1 VSAVS
6 NPLANAPA
14 RSGQTPRAMRQRGW
28 TSWQILRAL
37 FLVIG
42 YGFVLGPVLP
52 VVYNA
57 FNASPIFP
65 APFEGLTL
73 EWFRLVVTSEQYVSG
88 AIVSIQ
94 VGLGATALAL
104 IIGVSASF
112 AVVRGPTWIRG
123 AGVTSLLMGPIV
135 IPQIVIGL
143 AILEAAS
150 QQSLRLG
157 LSGLIIAHAVFVSP
171 FVIRVIAGALE
182 VQGSNLES
190 AAMVLGSRRT
200 AILFTLTLPMLRPA
214 IVASAVFAFTLSFVN
229 VPLSLFL
236 SPSNLRPLPIV
247 IYQEM
252 INTRTP
258 VLAAVSILL
267 AFILLLATGL
277 AEKVFRVRILK

>member
-1 VSAVS
+1 M
-6 NPLANAPA
+6 LATSSPA
-14 RSGQTPRAMRQRGW
+14 AKRQPARQRGW
-28 TSWQILRAL
+28 VPWRILCVAS
-37 FLVIG
+37 LVLG

-52 VVYNA
+52 VIYNA
-57 FNASPIFP
+57 FNDSTVFP
-65 APFEGLTL
+65 APFAGLTL
-73 EWFRLVVTSEQYVSG
+73 EWFRQVVTSDQYIAG
-88 AIVSIQ
+88 AIVSIE

-104 IIGVSASF
+104 VIGISAAF
-112 AVVRGPTWIRG
+112 AVVRGPAWIRG
-123 AGVTSLLMGPIV
+123 GAATSLLMGPIV

-150 QQSLRLG
+150 QLSFRLG
-157 LSGLIIAHAVFVSP
+157 LTGLIVAHAVFVSP

-190 AAMVLGSRRT
+190 AAMVLGSRRS
-200 AILFTLTLPMLRPA
+200 AVLFTLTLPMLRPA

-258 VLAAVSILL
+258 ALAAVSIFL
-267 AFILLLATGL
+267 AFVLLSATAL
-277 AEKVFRVRILK
+277 VEKLFRVRILR

>member
-1 VSAVS
+1 
-6 NPLANAPA
+6 
-14 RSGQTPRAMRQRGW
+14 MRQRGW
-28 TSWQILRAL
+28 TSWRILRAL
-37 FLVIG
+37 SLFIG

-73 EWFRLVVTSEQYVSG
+73 EWFRSVITTEQYMSG
-88 AIVSIQ
+88 AIVSIE
-94 VGLGATALAL
+94 VGIGATALAL
-104 IIGVSASF
+104 VIGVCAAF
-112 AVVRGPTWIRG
+112 AVVRGPAWIRG
-123 AGVTSLLMGPIV
+123 GAATSLLMGPIV

-150 QQSLRLG
+150 QLSFRLG
-157 LSGLIIAHAVFVSP
+157 LAGLIIAHAVFVSP
-171 FVIRVIAGALE
+171 FIIRVVAGALE

-200 AILFTLTLPMLRPA
+200 AVLFTLTLPMLRPA

-267 AFILLLATGL
+267 AFVLLLATGL
-277 AEKVFRVRILK
+277 AEKVFRVRILQ

>member
-1 VSAVS
+1 M
-6 NPLANAPA
+6 PA
-14 RSGQTPRAMRQRGW
+14 ASSPKRRPAHQRGW
-28 TSWQILRAL
+28 VPWRILCVAS
-37 FLVIG
+37 LVLG

-52 VVYNA
+52 VIYNA
-57 FNASPIFP
+57 FNDSTVFP
-65 APFEGLTL
+65 APFAGLTL
-73 EWFRLVVTSEQYVSG
+73 EWFRQVVTSDQYIAG
-88 AIVSIQ
+88 AIVSIE

-104 IIGVSASF
+104 VIGISAAF
-112 AVVRGPTWIRG
+112 AVVRGPAWIRG
-123 AGVTSLLMGPIV
+123 GAATSLLMGPIV

-150 QQSLRLG
+150 QLSFRLG
-157 LSGLIIAHAVFVSP
+157 LTGLIVAHAVFVSP

-190 AAMVLGSRRT
+190 AAMVLGSRRS
-200 AILFTLTLPMLRPA
+200 AVLFTLTLPMLRPA

-258 VLAAVSILL
+258 ALAAVSIFL
-267 AFILLLATGL
+267 AFVLLSATAL
-277 AEKVFRVRILK
+277 VEKLFRVRILR

>member
-1 VSAVS
+1 M
-6 NPLANAPA
+6 LATSSPA
-14 RSGQTPRAMRQRGW
+14 ANRQPARQRGW
-28 TSWQILRAL
+28 VPWRILCVAS
-37 FLVIG
+37 LVLG

-52 VVYNA
+52 VIYNA
-57 FNASPIFP
+57 FNDSTVFP
-65 APFEGLTL
+65 APFAGLTL
-73 EWFRLVVTSEQYVSG
+73 EWFRQVVTSDQYIAG
-88 AIVSIQ
+88 AIVSIE

-104 IIGVSASF
+104 VIGISAAF
-112 AVVRGPTWIRG
+112 AVVRGPAWIRG
-123 AGVTSLLMGPIV
+123 GAATSLLMGPIV

-150 QQSLRLG
+150 QLSFRLG
-157 LSGLIIAHAVFVSP
+157 LTGLIVAHAVFVSP

-190 AAMVLGSRRT
+190 AAMVLGSRRS
-200 AILFTLTLPMLRPA
+200 AVLFTLTLPMLRPA

-258 VLAAVSILL
+258 ALAAVSIFL
-267 AFILLLATGL
+267 AFVLLSATAL
-277 AEKVFRVRILK
+277 VEKLFRVRILR

>member
-1 VSAVS
+1 VSAIF
-6 NPLANAPA
+6 NIIK
-14 RSGQTPRAMRQRGW
+14 RQTPRPMRQRGW
-28 TSWQILRAL
+28 TSWRIVRAL
-37 FLVIG
+37 CLVLG

-57 FNASPIFP
+57 FNDSPIFP
-65 APFEGLTL
+65 APFEGVTL
-73 EWFRLVVTSEQYVSG
+73 EWFRQVVTSEQYMSG

-104 IIGVSASF
+104 IIGVCASF
-112 AVVRGPTWIRG
+112 AVVRGPRWIRG
-123 AGVTSLLMGPIV
+123 GAATSLLMGPIV

-150 QQSLRLG
+150 QLSLRLG
-157 LSGLIIAHAVFVSP
+157 LAGLIIAHAVFVSP
-171 FVIRVIAGALE
+171 FIIRVVAGALE

-200 AILFTLTLPMLRPA
+200 AVLFTLTLPMLRPA

-258 VLAAVSILL
+258 VLAAVSIFL
-267 AFILLLATGL
+267 AFVLLLATGL

>member
-1 VSAVS
+1 M
-6 NPLANAPA
+6 LATSSPA
-14 RSGQTPRAMRQRGW
+14 AKRRPARQRGW
-28 TSWQILRAL
+28 VPWRILCVAS
-37 FLVIG
+37 LVLG

-52 VVYNA
+52 VIYNA
-57 FNASPIFP
+57 FNDSTVFP
-65 APFEGLTL
+65 APFAGLTL
-73 EWFRLVVTSEQYVSG
+73 EWFRQVVTSDQYIAG
-88 AIVSIQ
+88 AIVSIE

-104 IIGVSASF
+104 VIGISAAF
-112 AVVRGPTWIRG
+112 AVVRGPAWIRG
-123 AGVTSLLMGPIV
+123 GAATSLLMGPIV

-150 QQSLRLG
+150 QLSFRLG
-157 LSGLIIAHAVFVSP
+157 LTGLIVAHAVFVSP

-190 AAMVLGSRRT
+190 AAMVLGSRRS
-200 AILFTLTLPMLRPA
+200 AVLFTLTLPMLRPA

-258 VLAAVSILL
+258 ALAAVSIFL
-267 AFILLLATGL
+267 AFVLLSATAL
-277 AEKVFRVRILK
+277 VEKLFRVRILR